1 MKVDSVWGVGILG
14 EKASSRETER
24 ERVNAKY
31 HGTLCENARMLLTM
45 LSAN

>member
-1 MKVDSVWGVGILG
+1 MGGGNPGRKGI
-14 EKASSRETER
+14 KQRDRER

>member
-1 MKVDSVWGVGILG
+1 MTLCGGWESWEKGI
-14 EKASSRETER
+14 KQRDRER